1 MFQLVGRNPAVAPS
15 AAKEDAESPF
25 AEAVESFAANGAVAT
40 MPVGR
45 FGRALAKLTRL
56 IETRAVEDTAVV
68 ATLSAEASETA
79 VNVTWISHD
88 IHEMTHSAKAIS
100 GAVEELAIS
109 INALAE
115 NSAVSAEGA
124 DRTRNTLENCV
135 ADGRTAT
142 SAMSSIDS
150 RVSYIGDRLAVL
162 ESTADQIRGMAGS
175 IEAIAR
181 QTNLLALNA
190 TIEAARAG
198 DMGRGFAVVAGE
210 VKALSNQTSRV
221 TEEIRN
227 RLGTLASEMA
237 EIKSAVADS
246 HRAVGDGSGIVSQV
260 VDRVVSTGDAMAE
273 VALRARRLADLLDG
287 QRAATSEIA
296 ESTAKIAAKI
306 GKAETE
312 IGAINSRLVGCE
324 RIAAKFWEE
333 DGRNCSGADIARL
346 PAEAAILKRQLAAML
361 IGAIRPTKI
370 VGLLDADQIA
380 ACLARYP
387 VLRQREGELV
397 GMLEL
402 AVMKVHEQ
410 AQSVVASVEAKRWA
424 AASDAYELCEM
435 ALADIA
441 DAVRRIL
448 KKLKDAPSGAG

>member
-1 MFQLVGRNPAVAPS
+1 MFQLVRRNSAAAPS
-15 AAKEDAESPF
+15 VAKEDIEGPF
-25 AEAVESFAANGAVAT
+25 AEAVEAFGATGSAAIPA
-40 MPVGR
+40 GR
-45 FGRALAKLTRL
+45 FGRALAKLTRWV
-56 IETRAVEDTAVV
+56 ETRILDDAALV

-100 GAVEELAIS
+100 GAVEELASS

-115 NSAVSAEGA
+115 NSVVSAEGA
-124 DRTRNTLENCV
+124 DRTRHTLENCV
-135 ADGRTAT
+135 TDGRAAT
-142 SAMSSIDS
+142 SAMTVIDS

-162 ESTADQIRGMAGS
+162 ESTTDQIRGMAGA

-198 DMGRGFAVVAGE
+198 EMGRGFAVVAGE

-227 RLGTLASEMA
+227 RLGTLACELA
-237 EIKSAVADS
+237 EIKSAVAVS
-246 HRAVGDGSGIVSQV
+246 HGAVGDGGSIVNQV
-260 VDRVVSTGDAMAE
+260 VERVISTGDAMAE
-273 VALRARRLADLLDG
+273 VAQRARHLADLLED

-296 ESTAKIAAKI
+296 GSTAKIAAKI
-306 GKAETE
+306 GKTETE
-312 IGAINSRLVGCE
+312 IGTINSRLVGCE
-324 RIAAKFWEE
+324 RLAETSW
-333 DGRNCSGADIARL
+333 GREKHDHFGADIARL

-361 IGAIRPTKI
+361 IGATRPTK
-370 VGLLDADQIA
+370 VTDGLDCERLAT
-380 ACLARYP
+380 CLARYP
-387 VLRQREGELV
+387 ELRQKEAELV
-397 GMLEL
+397 GMLER
-402 AVMKVHEQ
+402 AARKAQEQ
-410 AQSVVASVEAKRWA
+410 AQQVAACVEAKRWG

-435 ALADIA
+435 ALADVA

-448 KKLKDAPSGAG
+448 KKLKDAPGMAS

>member
-1 MFQLVGRNPAVAPS
+1 MFQLVRRNPAAAPS
-15 AAKEDAESPF
+15 VAKEDVESPF
-25 AEAVESFAANGAVAT
+25 VEAVEAFATTGSAT
-40 MPVGR
+40 AIPVGR

-56 IETRAVEDTAVV
+56 VETRILEDTALV

-88 IHEMTHSAKAIS
+88 IHEMADSAKAIS

-115 NSAVSAEGA
+115 NSVISAEGA
-124 DRTRNTLENCV
+124 DHTRHTLENCV

-142 SAMSSIDS
+142 GAMTVIDS

-162 ESTADQIRGMAGS
+162 ESTADQIRGMAGA

-198 DMGRGFAVVAGE
+198 EMGRGFAVVAGE
-210 VKALSNQTSRV
+210 VKALSNQTGRV

-246 HRAVGDGSGIVSQV
+246 HRAVGDGSGIVNQV
-260 VDRVVSTGDAMAE
+260 VERVVSTGDAMAE
-273 VALRARRLADLLDG
+273 VAQRARHLADLLEN

-296 ESTAKIAAKI
+296 GSTAKIAAKI
-306 GKAETE
+306 GKTETE
-312 IGAINSRLVGCE
+312 IGAINSRLIGCE
-324 RIAAKFWEE
+324 RLAETSWEE
-333 DGRNCSGADIARL
+333 EKRDQRGTDIARL

-361 IGAIRPTKI
+361 IGAMRPAKVTDA
-370 VGLLDADQIA
+370 LDCQRLA

-387 VLRQREGELV
+387 ELRQREGDLV
-397 GMLEL
+397 GMLER
-402 AVMKVHEQ
+402 AARKAQEQ
-410 AQSVVASVEAKRWA
+410 AQQVVACVEAKRWGA
-424 AASDAYELCEM
+424 ATDAYELCEM

-448 KKLKDAPSGAG
+448 KKLKDAPSTAS